1 MTGVIKCNSC
11 NIVIDELLAY
21 VQNKVSLVDEI
32 TLVRICKSAFSSDEI
47 KNSKSLLFDS
57 IPTVARKI
65 NRKSK
70 GKEERDLLDIFNVFK
85 STEPDVI
92 PVFVARQ
99 LERLPPILFNSL
111 DCTRLLKD
119 MLKFQNDLA
128 EIKETYATLDQLK
141 GLKLELLANKYDTC
155 PLTPIC
161 NVNTKRGAAWALD
174 TMDSGPVGILQC
186 NSTLDSY
193 HDREQAT
200 NNDHPNKKIWE
211 VGAQKTTHGSAVEQR
226 SSGDK
231 SGNDDAATLSGGVAR
246 PKPAVPERQL
256 IEDTV
261 NNSGGLVKRVTH
273 EPSSIKLL
281 DPLSNNEGKW
291 EKVESRKKQRKYRY
305 HGKYGI
311 ARDLQ
316 CNFKAAERKVPVLI
330 TNVHRET
337 TENDII
343 QYIYGQ
349 TKDTVSLKEINIQK
363 RRDYKAYK
371 MYVSKNKLHMY
382 LNENL
387 WPEDIIFRRFVNY
400 TNGGNSVI
408 GLETK
413 INAE

>member
-57 IPTVARKI
+57 IPTEARKI

-111 DCTRLLKD
+111 DCTKLLKD
-119 MLKFQNDLA
+119 MLKLQNDLA
-128 EIKETYATLDQLK
+128 EVKETYATLDQLK
-141 GLKLELLANKYDTC
+141 GLKLELLANKCDTF
-155 PLTPIC
+155 PSTPIC
-161 NVNTKRGAAWALD
+161 NVNMKRGAACAWALD
-174 TMDSGPVGILQC
+174 TMDSGSVGILQC
-186 NSTLDSY
+186 NSTLKDSD
-193 HDREQAT
+193 HDREQASI
-200 NNDHPNKKIWE
+200 NDNPNKNIWE
-211 VGAQKTTHGSAVEQR
+211 VSAQKTAHGSAVQQR
-226 SSGDK
+226 SSGEK
-231 SGNDDAATLSGGVAR
+231 SGNDATKLSGGVAR

-256 IEDTV
+256 IDDTV
-261 NNSGGLVKRVTH
+261 NNSDGLAKRVMQ
-273 EPSSIKLL
+273 EPSSIQLL
-281 DPLSNNEGKW
+281 DDDNEGKW
-291 EKVESRKKQRKYRY
+291 EKVESRKKQRKYRF
-305 HGKYGI
+305 HGKYGV

-330 TNVHRET
+330 TNVHSET

-349 TKDTVSLKEINIQK
+349 TRDTVSLKEINIQK

-400 TNGGNSVI
+400 TNGGNSVT
-408 GLETK
+408 GLEIK
-413 INAE
+413 RNE

>member
-57 IPTVARKI
+57 IPTEARKI
-65 NRKSK
+65 NRKSE
-70 GKEERDLLDIFNVFK
+70 GKEERDLRDIFNVFK

-92 PVFVARQ
+92 PVFVARK

-111 DCTRLLKD
+111 DCTKLLKD

-128 EIKETYATLDQLK
+128 EIKGTYATLEQLK
-141 GLKLELLANKYDTC
+141 GLKLELLANKYDTL
-155 PLTPIC
+155 PSTPIC
-161 NVNTKRGAAWALD
+161 NVNKKRGAACWALD

-186 NSTLDSY
+186 NSMLDSY
-193 HDREQAT
+193 HDREQASK
-200 NNDHPNKKIWE
+200 NGHPNKNIWE
-211 VGAQKTTHGSAVEQR
+211 VGAQNTTNGSAIQQPL
-226 SSGDK
+226 SDDK
-231 SGNDDAATLSGGVAR
+231 SGNDAATLSGGVAR
-246 PKPAVPERQL
+246 PKPAVPEPESQL
-256 IEDTV
+256 MDDTV
-261 NNSGGLVKRVTH
+261 NNSGGLANRVTH
-273 EPSSIKLL
+273 ESSSIKLL
-281 DPLSNNEGKW
+281 DEDNEGKW
-291 EKVESRKKQRKYRY
+291 EKVQSRKKQRKYRF
-305 HGKYGI
+305 HGKYGV

-330 TNVHRET
+330 TNVHKET
-337 TENDII
+337 TEDDII

-382 LNENL
+382 LNEKL

-400 TNGGNSVI
+400 TNGGNSVT
-408 GLETK
+408 GLEIK
-413 INAE
+413 KNE